1 MYFHA
6 RFIRATAE
14 IGREGEFLSG
24 RPIPRAMGE
33 AVSPAAPDLLRRL
46 TIPIAAVVVAVV
58 AVAWYVTW
66 ASSDLTMMLA
76 APSTIGSTNIALF
89 FSLIVVMMVA
99 MMLPSALPM
108 ALAYHGIS
116 RLENGRPTK
125 PADVVGTVAFLLPYF
140 GLWGFFGVAALWALM
155 ALGLIGPLLTGP
167 ALLLSAA
174 TLVAA
179 CLWQVTRTK
188 EACLSQCVSPM
199 GFMLYHWRNG
209 RLGAMRMGFRH
220 SMYCIGCC
228 WLFMLVLFISGSM
241 SLFWMGG
248 ISVAI
253 FAQKTGV
260 RTGLSS
266 RGIGVILVVLGVLAL
281 VR

>member
-1 MYFHA
+1 
-6 RFIRATAE
+6 
-14 IGREGEFLSG
+14 
-24 RPIPRAMGE
+24 MGE
-33 AVSPAAPDLLRRL
+33 AVSPAVPDLLRRL

-66 ASSDLTMMLA
+66 ASSDLTMMLM

-89 FSLIVVMMVA
+89 FALIVVMMVA

-125 PADVVGTVAFLLPYF
+125 PPDIVGTIAFLIPYF
-140 GLWGFFGVAALWALM
+140 GVWGFFGVAALWGLM
-155 ALGLIGPLLTGP
+155 ALGLIGPMLMGP
-167 ALLLSAA
+167 ALLVSAA

-179 CLWQVTRTK
+179 GLWQVTRTK
-188 EACLSQCVSPM
+188 EACLSHCVSPM
-199 GFMLYHWRNG
+199 GFVLHYWRNG
-209 RLGAMRMGFRH
+209 RVGAIRMGFRH
-220 SMYCIGCC
+220 SLYCIGCC

-241 SLFWMGG
+241 SLLWMGG

-253 FAQKTGV
+253 FAEKLGV
-260 RTGLSS
+260 RTVLFS
-266 RGIGVILVVLGVLAL
+266 RVIGVILVVLGVLVL
-281 VR
+281 VGAAFAM